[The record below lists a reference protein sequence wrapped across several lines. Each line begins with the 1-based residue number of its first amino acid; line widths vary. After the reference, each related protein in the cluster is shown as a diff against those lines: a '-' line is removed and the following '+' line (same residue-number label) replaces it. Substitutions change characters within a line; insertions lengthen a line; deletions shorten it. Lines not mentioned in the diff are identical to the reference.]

1 MASRK
6 VKCYGVYCE
15 PYGIKHPKDEMIKLG
30 SHNYCKECYEYEV
43 KMRKERQELYDFL
56 HEEYGFTT
64 PLMKKHAKEMYE
76 KNGWSYKKILLLIKF
91 TINIKNKRYNE
102 KFGITLYQNHYSE
115 FISYVKEKKKRKNQN
130 KGKRN
135 KKVVTKINPRD
146 LNNNTYVNNKL
157 YNMEEDK

>member
-91 TINIKNKRYNE
+91 TINIKNKRYDE

-115 FISYVKEKKKRKNQN
+115 FISYVKDRKKRKNQN
-130 KGKRN
+130 KGK
-135 KKVVTKINPRD
+135 INPKRTIQID
-146 LNNNTYVNNKL
+146 SRNYSNNQYKNSKIL
-157 YNMEEDK
+157 DMGEE

>member
-76 KNGWSYKKILLLIKF
+76 KNGWSYKKILMLVKF
-91 TINIKNKRYNE
+91 TINVKDVRYDG
-102 KFGITLYQNHYSE
+102 KFGITLYQNYYSE
-115 FISYVKEKKKRKNQN
+115 FISYVKDKKKRKDQN

-135 KKVVTKINPRD
+135 PKRIIQIDSRNYSNNQYKNSKILD
-146 LNNNTYVNNKL
+146 
-157 YNMEEDK
+157 MEEE

>member
-43 KMRKERQELYDFL
+43 KMRKERQDLYDFL

-64 PLMKKHAKEMYE
+64 TLMKKHAKEMHE
-76 KNGWSYKKILLLIKF
+76 NNGWSYKKILMLVKF
-91 TINIKNKRYNE
+91 TINVKNIRYDG
-102 KFGITLYQNHYSE
+102 KFGITSYQNYYDDFLERKTEIFGFEE
-115 FISYVKEKKKRKNQN
+115 FCKEIFSFGELKKNLTLRSF
-130 KGKRN
+130 
-135 KKVVTKINPRD
+135 
-146 LNNNTYVNNKL
+146 
-157 YNMEEDK
+157 

>member
-15 PYGIKHPKDEMIKLG
+15 PYGIKHPKEDVIKLG
-30 SHNYCKECYEYEV
+30 SHNYCKECYEYEA
-43 KMRKERQELYDFL
+43 KMRKERQDLYDFL

-64 PLMKKHAKEMYE
+64 PLMKKHAREMYE

-91 TINIKNKRYNE
+91 TINIKNKRYDE

-115 FISYVKEKKKRKNQN
+115 FISYVRDRKKRKDQN

-135 KKVVTKINPRD
+135 KKVIAKVNPTD
-146 LNNNTYVNNKL
+146 LNSNTYVNNKL
-157 YNMEEDK
+157 YNMEEDE

>member
-15 PYGIKHPKDEMIKLG
+15 PYGIKHPKEDVIKLG

-91 TINIKNKRYNE
+91 TINIKNKRYDE

-115 FISYVKEKKKRKNQN
+115 FISYVRDRKKRKDQN

-135 KKVVTKINPRD
+135 KKVIAKVNPTD
-146 LNNNTYVNNKL
+146 LNSNTYVNNKL
-157 YNMEEDK
+157 YNMEEDE

>member
-15 PYGIKHPKDEMIKLG
+15 PYGIKYPKDEMIKLG

-64 PLMKKHAKEMYE
+64 TLMKKHAKEMHE
-76 KNGWSYKKILLLIKF
+76 RNGWSYKKILMLVKF
-91 TINIKNKRYNE
+91 TINVKDVRYDG
-102 KFGITLYQNHYSE
+102 KFGITSYQNYYDD
-115 FISYVKEKKKRKNQN
+115 FVKYVKEKNKRKKQN

-135 KKVVTKINPRD
+135 NTKVVKVNPREFD
-146 LNNNTYVNNKL
+146 TNSYKKRKI
-157 YNMEEDK
+157 YDMEE

>member
-6 VKCYGVYCE
+6 VKCYGAYCE

-76 KNGWSYKKILLLIKF
+76 KNGWSYKKIRSLIKF
-91 TINIKNKRYNE
+91 TINIKNKRYDE

-115 FISYVKEKKKRKNQN
+115 FISYVRDRKKRKDQN

-135 KKVVTKINPRD
+135 KKVIAKVNPTD
-146 LNNNTYVNNKL
+146 LNSNTYVNNKL
-157 YNMEEDK
+157 YNMEEDE

>member
-91 TINIKNKRYNE
+91 TINIKNKRYDE

-115 FISYVKEKKKRKNQN
+115 FISYVKDKKKRKNQN
-130 KGKRN
+130 KGK
-135 KKVVTKINPRD
+135 INPKRIIQID
-146 LNNNTYVNNKL
+146 SRNYSNNQYKNSKIL
-157 YNMEEDK
+157 DMEEE

>member
-30 SHNYCKECYEYEV
+30 NHNYCEECYEYEV

-64 PLMKKHAKEMYE
+64 TLMKKHAKEMHE
-76 KNGWSYKKILLLIKF
+76 RNGWSYKKILMLVKF
-91 TINIKNKRYNE
+91 TINVKDVRYDG
-102 KFGITLYQNHYSE
+102 KFGITSYQNYYDD
-115 FISYVKEKKKRKNQN
+115 FVKYVKEKNKRKKQN

-135 KKVVTKINPRD
+135 NTKVVKVNPREFD
-146 LNNNTYVNNKL
+146 TNSYKKRKI
-157 YNMEEDK
+157 YDMEE

>member
-15 PYGIKHPKDEMIKLG
+15 PYGIKHPKEDVIKLG
-30 SHNYCKECYEYEV
+30 SHNYCKECYEYEA
-43 KMRKERQELYDFL
+43 KMRKERQDLYDFL

-64 PLMKKHAKEMYE
+64 PLMKKHAREMYE

-91 TINIKNKRYNE
+91 TINIKNKRYDE

-115 FISYVKEKKKRKNQN
+115 FISYVRDRKKRKDQN
-130 KGKRN
+130 EGKRN
-135 KKVVTKINPRD
+135 KKVIAKVNPTD
-146 LNNNTYVNNKL
+146 LNSNTYVNNKL
-157 YNMEEDK
+157 YNMEEDE

>member
-91 TINIKNKRYNE
+91 TINIKNKRYDE

-115 FISYVKEKKKRKNQN
+115 FISYVKDKKKRKNQN
-130 KGKRN
+130 KGK
-135 KKVVTKINPRD
+135 INPKRTIQID
-146 LNNNTYVNNKL
+146 SRNYSNNQYKNSKIL
-157 YNMEEDK
+157 DMGEE

>member
-6 VKCYGVYCE
+6 VKCYGIYCE

-30 SHNYCKECYEYEV
+30 SHNYCKECYKYEV

-64 PLMKKHAKEMYE
+64 TLMKKHAKEMHE
-76 KNGWSYKKILLLIKF
+76 RNGWSYKKILMLVKF
-91 TINIKNKRYNE
+91 TINVKDVRYDG
-102 KFGITLYQNHYSE
+102 KFGITSYQNYYDD
-115 FISYVKEKKKRKNQN
+115 FVKYVKEKNKRKKQN

-135 KKVVTKINPRD
+135 NTKVVKVNPREFD
-146 LNNNTYVNNKL
+146 TNSYKKRKI
-157 YNMEEDK
+157 YDMEE